1 MRQPKVTLATPI
13 SGEPYRFYTW
23 TFTLDPYGWKV
34 TVCYSTNIKAARN
47 HKRFVK
53 LMGEDRDPDRT
64 SWAFCTSIE
73 HRSVLFL
80 PMAEDGKVVSSGVI
94 AHEAL
99 HAVKACLERTG
110 VGTNEEAECYLL
122 QHIVDIAYEFGSLV
136 YKYEKEV
143 IHPLTPE
150 EKPATLQKIDEAK

>member
-13 SGEPYRFYTW
+13 SGKPYRFYTW

-34 TVCYSTNIKAARN
+34 IVCYSTNIRSARS
-47 HKRFVK
+47 HEKFVK
-53 LMGEDRDPDRT
+53 LLGEDRNPDRD
-64 SWAFCTSIE
+64 SYAFCTSVDE
-73 HRSVLFL
+73 LSVLFL
-80 PMAEDGKVVSSGVI
+80 PMAEDGLVTSTGTI

-99 HAVKACLERTG
+99 HAVKACLGCTG

-122 QHIVDIAYEFGSLV
+122 QHVVDVAYEFGTLV

-143 IHPLTPE
+143 IHTLTPE
-150 EKPATLQKIDEAK
+150 EKPATI